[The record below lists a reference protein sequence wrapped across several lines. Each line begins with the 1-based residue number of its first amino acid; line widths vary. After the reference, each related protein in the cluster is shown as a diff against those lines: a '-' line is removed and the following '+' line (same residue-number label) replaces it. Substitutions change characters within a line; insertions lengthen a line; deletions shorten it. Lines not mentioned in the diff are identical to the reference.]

1 MAGQAVRAWT
11 SGRPQRAQREPP
23 VSHGSATR
31 QGWQSG
37 SPPETAGAPRHAR
50 HTAGTRRRRTWSSTA
65 SRLAEDLRA
74 DHTRS
79 SRSCAGF
86 VATCA
91 RRATGGGRG
100 GTLAVVLAAAADT
113 SFSWAP
119 GPIVIVVALTALYVV
134 RWRRV
139 RASGS
144 TRGAS
149 VGRLLTWLGGV
160 LCIAIA
166 LISPVDTL
174 ADQVFAMHMVQH
186 VVLLDLA
193 PILLI
198 LGLTKV
204 LLRPIAR
211 QVLDLER
218 ALGPIAHP
226 VFAIALYVGFMWLWH
241 VPFMYD
247 AALSHSAV
255 HVLEHTCFLS
265 AGLLYWWHLLSPVR
279 GRHLTGL
286 APVAYMASTKVA
298 VGLLGIFLTF
308 APEALY
314 AFYEH
319 HPQVWGLH
327 SSDDQALAGAIMAIE
342 QSIVM
347 GIALAYLF
355 VRALAESD
363 RDDERAER
371 YADAG
376 S

>member
-1 MAGQAVRAWT
+1 V
-11 SGRPQRAQREPP
+11 
-23 VSHGSATR
+23 
-31 QGWQSG
+31 
-37 SPPETAGAPRHAR
+37 
-50 HTAGTRRRRTWSSTA
+50 
-65 SRLAEDLRA
+65 
-74 DHTRS
+74 
-79 SRSCAGF
+79 
-86 VATCA
+86 
-91 RRATGGGRG
+91 
-100 GTLAVVLAAAADT
+100 LAVAADT
-113 SFSWAP
+113 SFSLAP
-119 GPIVIVVALTALYVV
+119 GPVVICVALVVVYVR
-134 RWRRV
+134 RWRQV

-144 TRGAS
+144 TRGAT
-149 VGRLLTWLGGV
+149 VDRLLAWLGGV
-160 LCIAIA
+160 LCLAIA
-166 LISPVDTL
+166 LISPIDTL

-186 VVLLDLA
+186 VLLLDIA

-198 LGLTKV
+198 CGLTKV

-211 QVLDLER
+211 KVLDLER
-218 ALGPIAHP
+218 ALGPVAHP
-226 VFAIALYVGFMWLWH
+226 AFAVVAYVGLMWLWH
-241 VPFMYD
+241 VPALYD
-247 AALSHSAV
+247 AALNHSAI

-265 AGLLYWWHLLSPVR
+265 VGLLYWWHLLSPVR

-286 APVAYMASTKVA
+286 APVVYMASTKVA

-327 SSDDQALAGAIMAIE
+327 PSDDQALAGAIMAIE

-363 RDDERAER
+363 REDERAER